1 LVGAAAPAGW
11 HAVREETMY
20 EQGVPA
26 RGGCSPLYLIVKGK
40 MVPGSSKAF
49 HELERIRKEADFRE
63 VDDFIRYDDVCRLLP
78 RNRQIRV
85 CGGSRWI
92 SVHAQFME
100 LRHMGYDAVVHEPAS
115 YTLDY
120 DGA

>member
-1 LVGAAAPAGW
+1 MHGQSVPGRRGADPF
-11 HAVREETMY
+11 
-20 EQGVPA
+20 
-26 RGGCSPLYLIVKGK
+26 YLIVKGR
-40 MVPGSSKAF
+40 MVPGSSNAF

-63 VDDFIRYDDVCRLLP
+63 IDDFIRCDDACRLLP
-78 RNRQIRV
+78 LDRQIRV

-92 SVHAQFME
+92 SVHVQFMV

-115 YTLDY
+115 YALDY

>member
-1 LVGAAAPAGW
+1 MHG
-11 HAVREETMY
+11 
-20 EQGVPA
+20 QGVS
-26 RGGCSPLYLIVKGK
+26 RRDGGDALYLIVKGR
-40 MVPGSSKAF
+40 MVPGGSNAF
-49 HELERIRKEADFRE
+49 RELERIRREAEFRE
-63 VDDFIRYDDVCRLLP
+63 IDDFIRCDDVCRLLP

-92 SVHAQFME
+92 SVHTQFMV
-100 LRHMGYDAVVHEPAS
+100 LRDLGYDAVVHEPAS